1 MAADYHY
8 SRDGQSFGP
17 VPVEQLREL
26 AAKGQLSAT
35 DLVWKEGM
43 AEWVP
48 AGRFKGL
55 IPAAPVVPVAVTPS
69 ADASHEFRLSEPAPA
84 PVIPPV
90 APVVRPSAASENVDE
105 VSQAEVLARGERSS
119 NGRRQRRLEG
129 VQNIGDESDR
139 RTANGGR

>member
-1 MAADYHY
+1 MPWIRSSAIFSQCYGRAGGEGIIVPDFGSRQFRFEQRGISTMGADYHY

-26 AAKGQLSAT
+26 AAKGQLSAN

-55 IPAAPVVPVAVTPS
+55 IPAAPVTPAAVAPVAVAPS
-69 ADASHEFRLSEPAPA
+69 ADTSHEFRLSEPC
-84 PVIPPV
+84 
-90 APVVRPSAASENVDE
+90 
-105 VSQAEVLARGERSS
+105 RSFP
-119 NGRRQRRLEG
+119 
-129 VQNIGDESDR
+129 
-139 RTANGGR
+139 